1 MTDIHH
7 SAPTDAPALE
17 VKTALEGK
25 GFDGKVFA
33 ATLTT
38 QSGVYRMLNRKGE
51 VIYVGKARNLK
62 SRVGSYFRGDNL
74 SPKVAA
80 MVPHIRGIEITVT
93 QSDTEALLLEYNLI
107 KQLKPHYNVLLKDGR
122 TFPYVHLT
130 DEPISRI
137 MFYRGAR
144 TSKGRFFGPF
154 PNGVAVR
161 ETLHQLQKLFKLRT
175 CEPSVFE
182 HRTRPCL
189 QYQIKR
195 CSAPCVGII
204 SAEEYQ
210 ADVGAAV
217 KVLEGRN
224 DDVSKN
230 LSVRM
235 EQFAAR
241 LEFEKAAMVRDQ
253 LAALKAMQ
261 ARQIVSAD
269 VRFEADVVGVAQRS
283 GTMAVSVMFI
293 RAGRNLGTT
302 TYFLTTGHAEE
313 RASLMAFL
321 TPYYLEHTPPE
332 CILVAEEL
340 EESEALEKALEAQHQ
355 KAVRFEFP
363 KRGLKRQWLGMCETN
378 ADQALTQRL
387 ISRDSLAQQFK
398 ELATVL
404 PLSAVPQRI
413 ECFDISHSGGEL
425 TTGSCVV
432 FGVDGPKKAEYR
444 RFKIDGHAAGDD
456 YAAMH
461 EVLSRRFKRILKGE
475 TPMPDVLLIDGGV
488 GQIEKVHEALTALSV
503 THPLVVGISK
513 GADRRVGQERLH
525 LFGSE
530 APLILG
536 SDSKALHLLQRIR
549 DEAHRFA
556 IAGHRARRAKARTGS
571 VLEEVPGLGA
581 SRRRLL
587 LKQFGGLQ
595 GIVVAGVNDLAM
607 VKGIGQKLA
616 EQIYERLHPKA

>member
-1 MTDIHH
+1 MRV
-7 SAPTDAPALE
+7 E
-17 VKTALEGK
+17 TALEGK
-25 GFDGKVFA
+25 RFDGKAFA
-33 ATLTT
+33 KTLTT

-62 SRVGSYFRGDNL
+62 SRVSSYFRADNL

-107 KQLKPHYNVLLKDGR
+107 KQLRPHYNVLLKDGR

-130 DEPISRI
+130 DEPVSRI

-144 TSKGRFFGPF
+144 TSKGRFFGPY

-161 ETLHQLQKLFKLRT
+161 DTLNQLQKLFKLRS

-195 CSAPCVGII
+195 CSGPCVGMI
-204 SAEEYQ
+204 SEADYQ
-210 ADVGAAV
+210 ADVAAAV

-224 DDVSKN
+224 DDVAKN
-230 LSVRM
+230 LSQRM
-235 EQFAAR
+235 EQHATQ
-241 LEFEKAAMVRDQ
+241 LEFEKAAVIRDQ

-269 VRFEADVVGVAQRS
+269 VHFEADVVGSVQRS
-283 GTMAVSVMFI
+283 GVMAVSVMFI

-302 TYFLTTGHAEE
+302 TYFLNVPHEEDAE
-313 RASLMAFL
+313 SLMAFL
-321 TPYYLEHTPPE
+321 TPYYIEHTPPE
-332 CILVAEEL
+332 LILISESGDEL
-340 EESEALEKALEAQHQ
+340 HTLQSALESQYG
-355 KAVRFEFP
+355 KAVQFESP
-363 KRGLKRQWLGMCETN
+363 KRGLKHQWLEMCRSN
-378 ADQALTQRL
+378 AEQALAQRL
-387 ISRDSLAQQFK
+387 LSRESLSQQFK
-398 ELATVL
+398 ELTAVL
-404 PLSAVPQRI
+404 GMAAPPRRI

-425 TTGSCVV
+425 TMGSCVV
-432 FGVDGPKKAEYR
+432 FESDGAKKSDYR
-444 RFKIDGHAAGDD
+444 RFKIEGHAAGDD
-456 YAAMH
+456 YAAMR
-461 EVLSRRFKRILKGE
+461 EVLSRRFKRIIKGE
-475 TPMPDVLLIDGGV
+475 TPMPDLLLIDGGL
-488 GQIEKVHEALTALSV
+488 GQIEQVNEALTELMV
-503 THPLVVGISK
+503 EKPLIVGISK

-525 LFGSE
+525 LFGAE

-556 IAGHRARRAKARTGS
+556 ITGHRAARAKARQS
-571 VLEEVPGLGA
+571 SILEDLPGLGA
-581 SRRRLL
+581 HRRRLV
-587 LKQFGGLQ
+587 LKQFGGIQ
-595 GIVVAGVNDLAM
+595 GILGAGIHDLAA

-616 EQIYERLHPKA
+616 EVIYERLHPKA